1 MKSYGEAL
9 VKQYL
14 EQHHIDYKSEYGLGN
29 LKNIPKSYTRMD
41 FAILRGN
48 QPIGFIEIDG
58 V

>member
-14 EQHHIDYKSEYGLGN
+14 EQHNIDYKSEYSLGN
-29 LKNIPKSYTRMD
+29 LKNISKSYTRID
-41 FAILRGN
+41 FAILQKN

-58 V
+58 I